1 MGVRRPRCSAINHK
15 THRSRP
21 NHCSPQEFGLGRQ
34 LLKVRTGA
42 FEVEREGGGGPNLY
56 LAGARVGGFGA
67 HLIQLTDGPGAAGQL
82 VWEAQLHRHL
92 CHRVKEK
99 TRKCPSDSHQLFPL
113 THIVRSV

>member
-34 LLKVRTGA
+34 TLKVRTGA

-56 LAGARVGGFGA
+56 LAGARVGGFWCTPDTSLMDPVLLASWSG
-67 HLIQLTDGPGAAGQL
+67 
-82 VWEAQLHRHL
+82 
-92 CHRVKEK
+92 K
-99 TRKCPSDSHQLFPL
+99 PSCIA
-113 THIVRSV
+113 TCAIG

>member
-1 MGVRRPRCSAINHK
+1 MK
-15 THRSRP
+15 
-21 NHCSPQEFGLGRQ
+21 
-34 LLKVRTGA
+34 
-42 FEVEREGGGGPNLY
+42 ERAAVVLIYIWRAPGW
-56 LAGARVGGFGA
+56 AVFGA
-67 HLIQLTDGPGAAGQL
+67 HLIQLTDGAGAAGQL